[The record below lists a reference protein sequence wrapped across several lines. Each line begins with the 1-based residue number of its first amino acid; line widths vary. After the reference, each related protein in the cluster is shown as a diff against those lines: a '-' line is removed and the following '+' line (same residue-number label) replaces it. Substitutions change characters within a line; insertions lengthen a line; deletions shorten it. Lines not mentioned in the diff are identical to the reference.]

1 MKRSPAL
8 LFTLSLALLCLL
20 AATPEAHAK
29 RFGGGGSFG
38 GKSAFGTPF
47 KRSAAKPARSP
58 RQQQAAQQNQAAR
71 QGFAQRGGLMGM
83 LGGLAIGG
91 LLGALFFGGAFENL
105 NFLDILVFGAI
116 AFMLFKLL
124 AARGARAAPQPAG
137 ASRGTFDADAR
148 SATGTTGTGFD
159 SSNWFRGSAPAAAD
173 AEHDT
178 DEAPAA
184 VALPDDFDSAA
195 FLAGARRAFGDLQQA
210 WDAQD
215 HDTLRA
221 LTTATMYAE
230 VTRRLDDI
238 APGNRTDVLKVEA
251 ELLEV
256 QDLGSMLEATVL
268 FDALIREEAGQRPHQ
283 VREVWHFTRARESR
297 QPTWHLDGIQQL
309 AD

>member
-1 MKRSPAL
+1 MTRTPTL
-8 LFTLSLALLCLL
+8 VFTLLLAFLCTL

-47 KRSAAKPARSP
+47 KRSAARPARSP
-58 RQQQAAQQNQAAR
+58 RQQQAAQTNQAAR

-137 ASRGTFDADAR
+137 ASRGALGDDDTPAPRAAG
-148 SATGTTGTGFD
+148 SGFD
-159 SSNWFRGSAPAAAD
+159 SSSWFRGDAPGAPVPD
-173 AEHDT
+173 ATGDATPSTSEL
-178 DEAPAA
+178 PA
-184 VALPDDFDSAA
+184 DFDRAT
-195 FLAGARRAFGDLQQA
+195 FLAGARRAFRDLQQA
-210 WDAQD
+210 WDA
-215 HDTLRA
+215 HDDETLRA
-221 LTTATMYAE
+221 LTTANMYAE
-230 VTRRLDDI
+230 VARRLEEVASD
-238 APGNRTDVLKVEA
+238 NRTDVLKVEA

-256 QDLGSMLEATVL
+256 QDLGDMLEATVL
-268 FDALIREEAGQRPHQ
+268 FDTLIREAAGQRPQQ
-283 VREVWHFTRARESR
+283 VREVWHFTRARASR

>member
-1 MKRSPAL
+1 MNRSPAL

-20 AATPEAHAK
+20 TATPEAHAK

-58 RQQQAAQQNQAAR
+58 RQQQAAQKNQAAR

-137 ASRGTFDADAR
+137 ASRGAFDADAPPT
-148 SATGTTGTGFD
+148 SHTTGTGFD
-159 SSNWFRGSAPAAAD
+159 SSNWFRGGAPAAAD
-173 AEHDT
+173 ADHDT
-178 DEAPAA
+178 EEAQT
-184 VALPDDFDSAA
+184 VAEVPGDFDSAA

-210 WDAQD
+210 WDAHD
-215 HDTLRA
+215 HETLRA
-221 LTTATMYAE
+221 LTTASMYAE
-230 VTRRLDDI
+230 VARRLAEV
-238 APGNRTDVLKVEA
+238 APGNRTDVLKVDA

-256 QDLGSMLEATVL
+256 QDLGDMLEATVL
-268 FDALIREEAGQRPHQ
+268 FDALMREQAGQRPHQ
-283 VREVWHFTRARESR
+283 VREVWHFTRARASR